1 MPSQGV
7 FSNTAPTD
15 GEIRVLVQTES
26 GTGFVTVKS
35 LTISDVDLE
44 GTRIVPS
51 LSEINKILLPISS
64 SGENTTLNIIDIS
77 DKTGYFF
84 LNNQDTIINNSVSTT
99 NSEIAVDPFLIEP
112 FFNNQ
117 YNALISNAENT
128 RTNRIR
134 YDVDRVSGGI
144 QPDNFDA
151 LLGNPQVDLTLF
163 HQEGDSAFKKEFG
176 YQISSQPALS
186 VINTITS
193 PVRSLNREG
202 GANIV
207 FTLADLDNTFDIPVP
222 SVIRIEPSFYQNSN
236 NYANFTIQL
245 LLEIFHTSNT
255 SGTPNVTKTLLT
267 QTYNSGVVETIKSG
281 APVNETF
288 TTSTDDLHVRLK
300 QKVTHNSSN
309 GQPLVYI
316 GTFFGELDRFLT
328 LSAVRGIQE
337 PYAQPA
343 SVQDSNYTD
352 TGLINARY
360 NGTKTSEADFSGIS
374 PAIAGMTI
382 EAALYPFSGVATEL
396 ERICNIPLAER
407 DMQNLLFDGKGTQPT
422 IGEGLVGTISNPD
435 VLTNV
440 GTDNTFRLNP
450 IPGTLVTPGDILV
463 LDSGEKV
470 QVLNVNHNRKQL
482 NPFSQELVLYSQY
495 IKVMVERGYDS
506 TTIAAQAAG
515 TQVRRIGG
523 SRLYTSTAN
532 RIKPVG
538 RHLVWLKETNSII
551 STNDKGFVDSVK
563 TECVVSTQSSS
574 SSESSSDSSSSS
586 A

>member
-7 FSNTAPTD
+7 FSNTAPAN
-15 GEIRVLVQTES
+15 GEIRVFVQTDS

-51 LSEINKILLPISS
+51 LSEVNKILLPISS
-64 SGENTTLNIIDIS
+64 SGENTTLNIVDIS

-84 LNNQDTIINNSVSTT
+84 LNNQDTVINNSVSTT

-163 HQEGDSAFKKEFG
+163 HQEGSSAFRKEFG
-176 YQISSQPALS
+176 YQISNQPALS

-193 PVRSLNREG
+193 PVRSLNRQG
-202 GANIV
+202 GASIV
-207 FTLADLDNTFDIPVP
+207 FTLANLDNTFDTPVP
-222 SVIRIEPSFYQNSN
+222 SVIRIEPSFYQNPN
-236 NYANFTIQL
+236 NNARFTAQL

-267 QTYNSGVVETIKSG
+267 QTYNSGVVETIKSNT
-281 APVNETF
+281 PVNETF
-288 TTSTDDLHVRLK
+288 ATSTDDLHVRLK
-300 QKVTHNSSN
+300 QKVVHNNSS
-309 GQPLVYI
+309 GEPLIFI

-382 EAALYPFSGVATEL
+382 EAALYPFSGVTAEL
-396 ERICNIPLAER
+396 EKICNIPLAER

-422 IGEGLVGTISNPD
+422 LGEGLVGTVASPDTLSNA
-435 VLTNV
+435 T
-440 GTDNTFRLNP
+440 TDNTFRLNP
-450 IPGTLVTPGDILV
+450 VPGTLVTPGDILV
-463 LDSGEKV
+463 LGSGEKV
-470 QVLNVNHNRKQL
+470 QVLNVNHNRKQI
-482 NPFSQELVLYSQY
+482 NPFNQELILYSKY
-495 IKVMVERGYDS
+495 IRVTVERGYDS
-506 TTIAAQAAG
+506 TTVAAQAAG
-515 TQVRRIGG
+515 TQIRRIGG

-532 RIKPVG
+532 RIKPIG

-551 STNDKGFVDSVK
+551 STNDKGFVDSIK
-563 TECVVSTQSSS
+563 TECAVSAQSS
-574 SSESSSDSSSSS
+574 SSSDSSSSS

>member
-7 FSNTAPTD
+7 FSNTAPAN
-15 GEIRVLVQTES
+15 GEIRVFVQTDS

-51 LSEINKILLPISS
+51 LTEVNKILLPISS
-64 SGENTTLNIIDIS
+64 SGENTTLNIVDIN

-84 LNNQDTIINNSVSTT
+84 LNNQDTVINNSVSTT
-99 NSEIAVDPFLIEP
+99 NSQIAVDPFLIEP

-163 HQEGDSAFKKEFG
+163 HQEGSSAFRKEFG
-176 YQISSQPALS
+176 YQISNQPGLS
-186 VINTITS
+186 IINTITS
-193 PVRSLNREG
+193 PVRTLNREG
-202 GANIV
+202 GASIV
-207 FTLADLDNTFDIPVP
+207 FTLANLDNTFDTPVP
-222 SVIRIEPSFYQNSN
+222 SVIRIEPSFYQNPS
-236 NYANFTIQL
+236 NYANFTAQL

-267 QTYNSGVVETIKSG
+267 QTYTSGVVETIKSST
-281 APVNETF
+281 PVNETF
-288 TTSTDDLHVRLK
+288 ATSTDDLHVRLK
-300 QKVTHNSSN
+300 QKVVLNSSS
-309 GQPLVYI
+309 GEPLIFI

-382 EAALYPFSGVATEL
+382 EAALYPFSGVTAEL
-396 ERICNIPLAER
+396 EKICNIPLAER

-422 IGEGLVGTISNPD
+422 LGEGLVGTVADPDTLSN
-435 VLTNV
+435 VT
-440 GTDNTFRLNP
+440 TDNTFRLNP
-450 IPGTLVTPGDILV
+450 VPGTLVTPGDILV
-463 LDSGEKV
+463 LGSGEKV

-482 NPFSQELVLYSQY
+482 NPFNQELVLYSKYVRVLVQ
-495 IKVMVERGYDS
+495 RGYDS
-506 TTIAAQAAG
+506 TTVAAQAAG
-515 TQVRRIGG
+515 TQIRRIGG

-532 RIKPVG
+532 RIKPIG

-551 STNDKGFVDSVK
+551 STNDKGFVDSIK
-563 TECVVSTQSSS
+563 TECAVSAQSS
-574 SSESSSDSSSSS
+574 SSSDSSSSS